1 MNTRVDDDLIYLR
14 AAGVSVLLDVSEH
27 RLPRVAHWG
36 ADLGDLAADQ
46 ARAVVESGRGGY
58 AFGGLDESHEA
69 SVIPEPAW
77 GWFGTPGLEGSRAG
91 RHHSPRFEVR
101 DLSLDARGEGDA
113 RVQEVTVAAVD
124 DAAALG
130 LEVRLQLLGSGLL
143 RTRASLTSLGGDA
156 PYELDA
162 LRLLL
167 PVPAQAREVLDFT
180 GRWIRERT
188 PQRTP
193 LTVGTR
199 LRESRRGK
207 PGHDAPFVMA
217 LGEPGFGFA
226 RGEVWVAHVAWSGD
240 VRMMAERSR
249 EGATVV
255 GGGDLVRAGEVRLEA
270 GDTYVSPWVYGA
282 YSSAGLD
289 AAASRFHRH
298 LRSRAGHPHRPRPV
312 TVNTWEAVYFDH
324 DHGRL
329 LALAEAAARVGA
341 ERFVLDDGWFRHR
354 RADNAGLGDWYV
366 DEAVYPEGLG
376 FLADRVRELGM
387 EFGLWVEPEMI
398 NPDSD
403 LVRAH
408 PEWIAQPGD
417 GRLPLTARHQQ
428 VLDLTHPEAFAY
440 LEERLHAL
448 VAELRPAYLK
458 WDHNRDL
465 LEAGSSIHGRPI
477 GRAQTLAF
485 YRLLDGLRAAF
496 PGLEIESCSGGGAR
510 VDLEVLERTDR
521 VWASD
526 CNDPLERQSIQ
537 RWTQLLVPPEMIGAH
552 IGPPRAHT
560 THRTSTLTFRAAT
573 AMFGH
578 LGIEWDVTSPE
589 AVEARDELAAWVALH
604 RRLRGLLHT
613 GTVVNSDVDD
623 PACAVHGVV
632 AADLRSAVFSVASLA
647 LSETSTVGLVR
658 LGGLD
663 PDVVYRVAPL
673 APEGAGEG
681 LGRALPRWW
690 VGGAS
695 LTGRVLAE
703 RGIQVPALSP
713 EDAVLLHVGAEGT
726 PRDR

>member
-1 MNTRVDDDLIYLR
+1 
-14 AAGVSVLLDVSEH
+14 
-27 RLPRVAHWG
+27 
-36 ADLGDLAADQ
+36 
-46 ARAVVESGRGGY
+46 
-58 AFGGLDESHEA
+58 
-69 SVIPEPAW
+69 
-77 GWFGTPGLEGSRAG
+77 
-91 RHHSPRFEVR
+91 
-101 DLSLDARGEGDA
+101 
-113 RVQEVTVAAVD
+113 
-124 DAAALG
+124 
-130 LEVRLQLLGSGLL
+130 
-143 RTRASLTSLGGDA
+143 
-156 PYELDA
+156 
-162 LRLLL
+162 
-167 PVPAQAREVLDFT
+167 
-180 GRWIRERT
+180 
-188 PQRTP
+188 
-193 LTVGTR
+193 
-199 LRESRRGK
+199 
-207 PGHDAPFVMA
+207 
-217 LGEPGFGFA
+217 
-226 RGEVWVAHVAWSGD
+226 
-240 VRMMAERSR
+240 
-249 EGATVV
+249 
-255 GGGDLVRAGEVRLEA
+255 
-270 GDTYVSPWVYGA
+270 
-282 YSSAGLD
+282 
-289 AAASRFHRH
+289 
-298 LRSRAGHPHRPRPV
+298 
-312 TVNTWEAVYFDH
+312 VNTWEAVYFDH